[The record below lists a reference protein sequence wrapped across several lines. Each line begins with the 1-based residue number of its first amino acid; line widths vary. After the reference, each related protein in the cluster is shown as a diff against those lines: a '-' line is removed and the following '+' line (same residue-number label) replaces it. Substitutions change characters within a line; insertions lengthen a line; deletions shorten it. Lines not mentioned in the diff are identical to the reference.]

1 MNTVL
6 VRTNAYRALI
16 FALGLNLLLLAIVIS
31 VLCSFFIFDILE
43 VFFLM
48 LKFNLN
54 YLEVSDASFVELRE
68 ALEGSPRHSVDRLA
82 LYVHVLLASHQVLME
97 LVDFVEAG
105 NLSLFIVDNIFLLF
119 LNIVHRSLNL
129 GCQILLQ
136 NLKIILL
143 LLILH
148 PMHRL
153 LLFLEDAHFLG
164 G

>member
-1 MNTVL
+1 
-6 VRTNAYRALI
+6 
-16 FALGLNLLLLAIVIS
+16 
-31 VLCSFFIFDILE
+31 
-43 VFFLM
+43 M
-48 LKFNLN
+48 LQFNLN
-54 YLEVSDASFVELRE
+54 YLEVSDASFVKLRE
-68 ALEGSPRHSVDRLA
+68 ALEGFPRHSVDRLA
-82 LYVHVLLASHQVLME
+82 LYVHVLLASNQVLME

-136 NLKIILL
+136 NLKVILL

-164 G
+164 GQFRFGAASKQEGQVLRVDGALSLITNHTRRN